1 MTLLITRSLS
11 RRLALLAALAGASA
25 LAAGCSDNNETTG
38 FDPDRNFQQ
47 VQRLGNPLV
56 SEALLAKRNHPLHG
70 AIGPAEDTLPGTDLR
85 PEIKNFI
92 ATVAGRSATVQNTVA
107 AVLLP
112 DMLIVDTSKDPA
124 TSGWLSWALASGWG
138 GRNLEDDVVD
148 AALSAVFGPLLD
160 ANNVTPGYATDNVA
174 NDNTFSTTFPYLAP
188 PN

>member
-1 MTLLITRSLS
+1 MTLCTIRPLG
-11 RRLALLAALAGASA
+11 RRLATLATLAGAALLAAA
-25 LAAGCSDNNETTG
+25 CSDDTQSTG
-38 FDPDRNFQQ
+38 IDPDRNFQQ

-70 AIGPAEDTLPGTDLR
+70 SIGPSQDTLPGTDLR
-85 PEIKNFI
+85 PEVKNFI
-92 ATVAGRSATVQNTVA
+92 ATVAGRSAAVQNTVA

-112 DMLIVDTSKDPA
+112 DMLIVDTSKDPF

-160 ANNVTPGYATDNVA
+160 PNNVTPGYASDNVA
-174 NDNTFSTTFPYLAP
+174 NDNQFASTFPYLAP

>member
-1 MTLLITRSLS
+1 M
-11 RRLALLAALAGASA
+11 
-25 LAAGCSDNNETTG
+25 
-38 FDPDRNFQQ
+38 
-47 VQRLGNPLV
+47 